1 MKKVLTVLMLIPL
14 LVGCSKELEIHDSIS
29 EEDQAVY
36 HQLPIAKYKDGYYI
50 QDLNNNALYYI
61 EENKNTLINYCY
73 FHDDQFWE
81 GNQRAY
87 KRYASSIVAAMG
99 FYVLD
104 DAIYTL
110 ATYMNVE
117 GETWHSFVQM
127 SLDGKELKEL
137 FKLDFQPYCNF
148 TIHNNKVYMIENTSH
163 MTIHIFS
170 LSGKELKSI
179 KDTYA
184 DSFFIS
190 GNKIYLR
197 NAEFGHFSYLDENDE
212 IINLPVKDNEYIEMI
227 NNDYVSSISYEDNT
241 FNTLFSHYRSLT
253 DTKDIHIFTNE
264 LVTYFDDQ
272 YIYTSQLSGMQKYRI
287 YDLDAYLV
295 KEIIPSQ
302 SIQIEEN
309 EKNNMPSINGDGTDF
324 SVICRV
330 IDNKIIAYNFTGPI
344 ECNTD
349 TGQCKY
355 TVQ

>member
-1 MKKVLTVLMLIPL
+1 MKRILVLLMLGTLAI
-14 LVGCSKELEIHDSIS
+14 GCSDELKIHDSIS

-36 HQLPIAKYKDGYYI
+36 HQLPVAKYKDGYYI
-50 QDLNNNALYYI
+50 QYLNNNALYYI

-73 FHDDQFWE
+73 FHDDQFLE

-87 KRYASSIVAAMG
+87 KRYASFLEAGMG

-117 GETWHSFVQM
+117 GETWDSFVQM

-190 GNKIYLR
+190 DNKIYLR
-197 NAEFGHFSYLDENDE
+197 NAELGHFSYLDENDE

-227 NNDYVSSISYEDNT
+227 NNDHVSSISYEDNT

-287 YDLDAYLV
+287 YDLDANLV

-309 EKNNMPSINGDGTDF
+309 NVRSINGETDF

-344 ECNTD
+344 ECSTD
-349 TGQCKY
+349 TGVCKY
-355 TVQ
+355 TI

>member
-1 MKKVLTVLMLIPL
+1 MKKVLTVLMLVPL

-29 EEDQAVY
+29 EEDQVVY
-36 HQLPIAKYKDGYYI
+36 HPLPIAKYKDGYYI
-50 QDLNNNALYYI
+50 QDNNTLYYV
-61 EENKNTLINYCY
+61 EENKSTLINYCY
-73 FHDDQFWE
+73 FRDDQFLE
-81 GNQRAY
+81 GNHGTY
-87 KRYASSIVAAMG
+87 KRYDSYIIAEMG

-110 ATYMNVE
+110 ASYMNVE
-117 GETWHSFVQM
+117 GETWDSFVQM

-137 FKLDFQPYCNF
+137 FKLDFQPYSNF
-148 TIHNNKVYMIENTSH
+148 TIHNNKVYMIEDTSH
-163 MTIHIFS
+163 KTIHILS
-170 LSGKELKSI
+170 LSGKELKTI

-197 NAEFGHFSYLDENDE
+197 NAEFGHFSCLDENDG

-227 NNDYVSSISYEDNT
+227 NNDHVSSISYEDNT

-287 YDLDAYLV
+287 YDLDANLI

-309 EKNNMPSINGDGTDF
+309 EENNIRSINGETDF

-344 ECNTD
+344 ECNID